1 MWGTTLCPDPYG
13 RIPRPPGA
21 SVPRETAVLTVLMA
35 IIEPFLLIALGFLL
49 KRTRRFSS
57 KELWNG
63 VEKLVFWV
71 LFPPLLFNS
80 VASAQLS
87 GLNTA
92 AFLAA
97 GCFAMTGGIFM
108 AKGVSV
114 LAPADPMTDASV
126 RQTGYRYNAY
136 ICFAMALNLYGKD
149 VMALAALLAGVWVP
163 ISNAIAV
170 TDLSCAANKGRGTD
184 VRSIVQNVVTNPLI
198 VATLAGLAANIL
210 RHTTGL
216 TVPVFVT
223 KILSTL
229 GNAST
234 ATALLAIGAGLAV
247 EEFSRYRWLITLSTI
262 QRLVVLPAFALAMG
276 LAAGLEPR
284 FMAALMCYAMV
295 PTANSCYIMASRMGG
310 NGAVV
315 SDLTSVEVLASLVT
329 IPLWCVLLERLV
341 F

>member
-1 MWGTTLCPDPYG
+1 
-13 RIPRPPGA
+13 
-21 SVPRETAVLTVLMA
+21 MA

-136 ICFAMALNLYGKD
+136 ICFAMALNLYGKPWRPCWPVSGCLFPMRLPSRISRAPPTRD
-149 VMALAALLAGVWVP
+149 AARTCDP
-163 ISNAIAV
+163 S
-170 TDLSCAANKGRGTD
+170 SK
-184 VRSIVQNVVTNPLI
+184 
-198 VATLAGLAANIL
+198 
-210 RHTTGL
+210 
-216 TVPVFVT
+216 
-223 KILSTL
+223 
-229 GNAST
+229 
-234 ATALLAIGAGLAV
+234 
-247 EEFSRYRWLITLSTI
+247 
-262 QRLVVLPAFALAMG
+262 
-276 LAAGLEPR
+276 
-284 FMAALMCYAMV
+284 
-295 PTANSCYIMASRMGG
+295 
-310 NGAVV
+310 
-315 SDLTSVEVLASLVT
+315 TS
-329 IPLWCVLLERLV
+329 
-341 F
+341 

>member
-1 MWGTTLCPDPYG
+1 
-13 RIPRPPGA
+13 
-21 SVPRETAVLTVLMA
+21 MA
-35 IIEPFLLIALGFLL
+35 IIEPLLLIALGFLL

-57 KELWNG
+57 KELWDG

-149 VMALAALLAGVWVP
+149 VMALA
-163 ISNAIAV
+163 
-170 TDLSCAANKGRGTD
+170 
-184 VRSIVQNVVTNPLI
+184 
-198 VATLAGLAANIL
+198 GLAANIL

-247 EEFSRYRWLITLSTI
+247 EEFSRYRRLITLSTI